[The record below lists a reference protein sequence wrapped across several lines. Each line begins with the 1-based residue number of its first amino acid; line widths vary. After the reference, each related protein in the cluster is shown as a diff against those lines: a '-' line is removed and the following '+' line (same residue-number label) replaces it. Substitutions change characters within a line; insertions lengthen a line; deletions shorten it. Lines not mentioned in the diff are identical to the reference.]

1 MNDIVMYA
9 LGFATVIVVVVIS
22 GAVAVLASSQTD
34 VTLDALNATSPAW
47 YTSTV
52 SNAGQALNTFGGFL
66 PILAIA
72 IVGGLAM
79 FYVLNF
85 MSRR

>member
-22 GAVAVLASSQTD
+22 GAVAVLANNQ
-34 VTLDALNATSPAW
+34 VTATLSDMNVTAPSW

-52 SNAGQALNTFGGFL
+52 TNAGNALSTFGGFL

-79 FYVLNF
+79 FYVMNF
-85 MSRR
+85 MNRR